1 MQGMKLFSRHA
12 TERAAHL
19 LNAFP
24 VVVITGAR
32 QVGKTTLARLL
43 VEAAGGD
50 YVTLDDLAVAD
61 RAARDPRGLVRG
73 AAEGLLAI
81 DEVQLVP
88 DLLREVKLAVDEEPG
103 RRFLLT
109 GSANLLKMKS
119 VTESLAGRSAW
130 LEIGPLSWSEL
141 AGMPRP
147 RTIDVA
153 FDTISAEEY
162 AETITTFAG
171 PSDHHALDTARG
183 LIVGG
188 SMPRVLTLDEEMKAV
203 WYEGYRTTFLERDLR
218 QLGNVEDLG
227 DFNRTLALVM
237 HRTANILNMSSLGS
251 DVGITHKTVKRYLGL
266 LETGY
271 QLRLLPPYYANVGK
285 RLVRSPKVFARDAGM
300 ASHIMGVRSWQEAVS
315 SGRDGALLETWAI
328 AEVLALDALASRPAS
343 AHYWRTSGGAEVDL
357 LLERGESVVG
367 IEVKSRATIRY
378 ADTASLRSI
387 REDLGERFKL
397 GIIANLG
404 TEVRVVDDRIVVVP
418 VPMLLGAG
426 SPAIPEL
433 VALLRR

>member
-1 MQGMKLFSRHA
+1 MELYSRHA
-12 TERAAHL
+12 AERATRL
-19 LNAFP
+19 LDAFP

-32 QVGKTTLARLL
+32 QVGKTALAHLL
-43 VEAAGGD
+43 VEAAGGT

-73 AAEGLLAI
+73 SAEGLLAV

-88 DLLREVKLAVDEEPG
+88 DLLREVKLAVDEDPS

-109 GSANLLKMKS
+109 GSANLLKMKD

-130 LEIGPLSWSEL
+130 LEIGPLTWSEL
-141 AGMPRP
+141 GGLSRP
-147 RTIDVA
+147 RTIDAA
-153 FDTISAEEY
+153 FEAASAEEY
-162 AETITTFAG
+162 AEMIAADAG
-171 PSDHHALDTARG
+171 PADLRGLDTVRR

-188 SMPRVLTLDEEMKAV
+188 SMPGVLTLDEEMRAA

-227 DFNRTLALVM
+227 DLNRTLALVM

-266 LETGY
+266 LDTGY
-271 QLRLLPPYYANVGK
+271 QLRLLAPYYANVGK
-285 RLVRSPKVFARDAGM
+285 RLVRSPKVFACDAGM

-315 SGRDGALLETWAI
+315 SGRDGALLETWVI
-328 AEVLALDALASRPAS
+328 AQALALDEFASRPAA

-387 REDLGERFKL
+387 REDLGGRFKL

-404 TEVRVVDDRIVVVP
+404 TEVRVVDERIVVVP
-418 VPMLLGAG
+418 VPMLLGVG

-433 VALLRR
+433 VALPHR